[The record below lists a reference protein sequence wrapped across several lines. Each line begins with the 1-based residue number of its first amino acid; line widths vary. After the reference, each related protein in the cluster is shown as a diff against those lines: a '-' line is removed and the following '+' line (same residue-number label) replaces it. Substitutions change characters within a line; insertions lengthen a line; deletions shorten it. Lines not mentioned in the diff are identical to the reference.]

1 MILMVKE
8 RDFSEEFKTRLS
20 TFPMLLNLVVDALSA
35 MLSSSA
41 RAGDLGVV
49 LQLIKGGLTNLQY
62 ADDTIIFLKRA
73 NVNIRNLDCFI
84 LF

>member
-1 MILMVKE
+1 MVKE
-8 RDFSEEFKTRLS
+8 RDFSEGFKTRLS

-49 LQLIKGGLTNLQY
+49 LQLIKGGLSNLQY

-73 NVNIRNLDCFI
+73 NVNIRNLNCFI

>member
-1 MILMVKE
+1 
-8 RDFSEEFKTRLS
+8 
-20 TFPMLLNLVVDALSA
+20 MLLNLVVDALSA

-73 NVNIRNLDCFI
+73 NVNIRNLNCFI

>member
-1 MILMVKE
+1 MVKE
-8 RDFSEEFKTRLS
+8 RDFSEGFKTRLS
-20 TFPMLLNLVVDALSA
+20 TFAMLLNLVVDALSA

-73 NVNIRNLDCFI
+73 NVNIINLNCFI

>member
-8 RDFSEEFKTRLS
+8 RDFSEGFKTRLF

-73 NVNIRNLDCFI
+73 NVNIRNLNCFI